1 MGAES
6 FNKYAVL
13 MKLFWLIFRP
23 MFVKA
28 AQSTESDIDDAMVKA
43 ADAVISMDLTF
54 DDIPK

>member
-13 MKLFWLIFRP
+13 TKLFWLIFRP

-28 AQSTESDIDDAMVKA
+28 AQSTESDIDDAMIEA
-43 ADAVISMDLTF
+43 ADTVISMDITHK
-54 DDIPK
+54 DIPI